1 MSENTPS
8 VAPTVDPVPAA
19 RSTEKVVWWVVFGA
33 LTLGIIGMLGA
44 WN

>member
-1 MSENTPS
+1 MSENIQTT
-8 VAPTVDPVPAA
+8 VPTTTPVPA
-19 RSTEKVVWWVVFGA
+19 RSTEKVVWWVVFGV

>member
-1 MSENTPS
+1 MSENIPA
-8 VAPTVDPVPAA
+8 VAPSTSSAPA
-19 RSTEKVVWWVVFGA
+19 RSTEKVVWWVVFGV